1 MDFNPL
7 LPKELVHYEKN
18 LIDNLKAAF
27 EGKPKKG
34 NKNELQ
40 KFKFI
45 HLSSNYNEAKLIKT
59 KGEAIFGFE
68 ELDKLFYINAPRYK
82 NEKRENYEREIYHH
96 PQ

>member
-40 KFKFI
+40 KYKFI

-59 KGEAIFGFE
+59 NGEAIVGLK

-82 NEKRENYEREIYHH
+82 NEKRENYEREIYHP